1 MPGAQLPEA
10 QLPDARLPGVQLATP
25 RTTPDA
31 PVSGRAAPPARLS
44 WQPWLSVLLPFT
56 AIGLL
61 PWWVCLALCA
71 ALVLSR
77 LGEELNSIGALL
89 ILLAAVAVSLP
100 LLFGAAPGRLLA
112 SGTLFA
118 QTTVVGLLALASLRA
133 LEGGQRRGL
142 LLPAAALLLFPSPL
156 GLPALL
162 LAGLGLTGAESRPR
176 LQLESPSRGRTLALV
191 LGTVLALLGAGLL
204 LGRLFPSVPV
214 PPSSFPGTVSA
225 PKAALPSQF
234 PPAAAQTGSAARP
247 RTAPQIV
254 PLAGDQ
260 ELLLRPL
267 VPLTGLLIVVCILLM
282 VQRMRLKRAG
292 GRSHWTEYVAVVA
305 LLGTLFMVGVLG
317 AGAGPG
323 RFLSGPLPAAEAG
336 RGGGALQ
343 TADTGTKPAPAW
355 IAPLLNAGIIFA
367 TLFFAAAAV
376 YLYRTLRAER
386 AEQRIG
392 RPTDAANPDAETS
405 LPPLHRV
412 RLVWR
417 GLEDVLADSGLARAE
432 SETPEEYAGRLSVL
446 LPAAAADLYTLT
458 RLYLPVRYGGVL
470 SEHDASQAEASAQS
484 IQAVLRDSNAVI

>member
-1 MPGAQLPEA
+1 M
-10 QLPDARLPGVQLATP
+10 
-25 RTTPDA
+25 
-31 PVSGRAAPPARLS
+31 SGRAAPPARLS
-44 WQPWLSVLLPFT
+44 WHPWLSVLLPFT

-77 LGEELNSIGALL
+77 QGEELNSIGALL
-89 ILLAAVAVSLP
+89 TLLAAVAVSLP
-100 LLFGAAPGRLLA
+100 LLFGAAPDRLFA

-118 QTTVVGLLALASLRA
+118 QTAVVGLLALASLRA

-162 LAGLGLTGAESRPR
+162 LAGLGLSGADSRPR
-176 LQLESPSRGRTLALV
+176 LRLESPSLESPSRGRTLALV
-191 LGTVLALLGAGLL
+191 LGAALALLGAGLL

-214 PPSSFPGTVSA
+214 PPPSFSGTVSA

-247 RTAPQIV
+247 RTAPQVV
-254 PLAGDQ
+254 PLSGDQ
-260 ELLLRPL
+260 GLLLRPL

-282 VQRMRLKRAG
+282 LQRMRLKRAG
-292 GRSHWTEYVAVVA
+292 GRGHWTEYVAVVA

-323 RFLSGPLPAAEAG
+323 GFLSGPLPAAEAG
-336 RGGGALQ
+336 KGGGALQ
-343 TADTGTKPAPAW
+343 TADTGMKPAPAW

-386 AEQRIG
+386 AERA
-392 RPTDAANPDAETS
+392 PVLSAAPGAGGTS
-405 LPPLHRV
+405 PLPPLHRV
-412 RLVWR
+412 RLAWR
-417 GLEDVLADSGLARAE
+417 GLEGVLADAGLARAE
-432 SETPEEYAGRLSVL
+432 SETPEEYTGRLSVL
-446 LPAAAADLYTLT
+446 LPAAAADLHTLT

-470 SEHDASQAEASAQS
+470 SEQDASQAEASAQS